1 MIAVEGFFI
10 YLSRSLLRPQINC
23 RQDYQQQ
30 RQYMLIN
37 DFHEYLL
44 CLFPFYYGLTVIP
57 PLMTNTVFGAKDYN
71 CIWAYF
77 MSAASIS
84 GAIAPPLYGFIF
96 DVSGAYTLMYAVVI
110 TLALISLICGLIA
123 LKSRQ
128 NT

>member
-1 MIAVEGFFI
+1 
-10 YLSRSLLRPQINC
+10 
-23 RQDYQQQ
+23 
-30 RQYMLIN
+30 MLIN
-37 DFHEYLL
+37 DFREYLL

-77 MSAASIS
+77 MSVS